1 MSHVGIAVLKS
12 SFAIIK
18 DYFSWILPNAHNP
31 RKMPMS
37 IKFMKLKNLILK
49 VNKNLKLDF
58 HVFGIENTQIDGF
71 GCFTPNHQGA
81 YDPVAVACTL
91 KKPTTFISKDDNKK
105 LPFIGK
111 IIYAMEGIFLNRKDL
126 RDSLLVMQKME
137 NDLAEQNKNWIIFP
151 EGTRVNDVRDDL
163 LEFHKG
169 AYKAAMKAKAP
180 IIPTAL
186 YGTHLALSNKVKLRK
201 YPIYVSYL
209 KPLYVDDY
217 KDMTVE
223 EVTALCRSAIQ
234 EEVNRL
240 RKLFDKEVETLKIV
254 KG

>member
-1 MSHVGIAVLKS
+1 MSHVGSAVLKS
-12 SFAIIK
+12 SFRIIK

-37 IKFMKLKNLILK
+37 IKFMKLKKLILK

-58 HVFGIENTQIDGF
+58 HVSGIENTQLDGF

-81 YDPVAVACTL
+81 YDPLAVACTL
-91 KKPTTFISKDDNKK
+91 KKPTSFISKDDTKK
-105 LPFIGK
+105 IPFIGK
-111 IIYAMEGIFLNRKDL
+111 IIYAMEGIFLDRKDL
-126 RDSLLVMQKME
+126 RESLLVMQKME
-137 NDLAEQNKNWIIFP
+137 NDLIEQNKNWIIFP
-151 EGTRVNDVRDDL
+151 EGTRVKDVKDNL

-180 IIPTAL
+180 IVPTAL
-186 YGTHLALSNKVKLRK
+186 YGTHLALSNKVKLRR

-217 KDMTVE
+217 KDMTIDQ
-223 EVTALCRSAIQ
+223 VTEYCRNAIQ
-234 EEVNRL
+234 QEVNRL
-240 RKLFDKEVETLKIV
+240 RTLFEKEIEYLKIV
-254 KG
+254 KR